1 MPGLV
6 KEVVKGVLARLG
18 EPVMHV
24 ADMPV
29 DLEQRVAE
37 VLQCLSGQ
45 PAGSAAVLGLH
56 GMGGIGK
63 TTLAKAVF
71 DALHLDFASSSCFLE
86 VGSAADDAR
95 LQQLQRQMLK
105 ELCGIERE
113 ANSVDAGRA
122 ELERRLRGST
132 VLLVIDDIWS
142 EKQRDALLVPLG
154 PGSRVVLTTRD
165 ARLLRSRSHPGI
177 LSQPVELLG
186 SQAAMELF
194 SWHAFLAKEPPALYS
209 TLAIS
214 AVEACGGLP
223 LTLVVLGAYLW
234 DRPDQQSWEAALDKL
249 HAAQSLTGGTT
260 EQDKLWSK
268 LRLSYDTLGDAEGD
282 MFLDIACCMLGKRM
296 VRALPAWGRAARIA
310 LDNLISR
317 SLVSVDGSGRLKMH
331 DQLRDMGRDIVV
343 KENRRSPALRS
354 RSWMPE
360 ALQLAQGEQV
370 CKRPCPTH
378 AHMQSCEW

>member
-1 MPGLV
+1 MPVVV

-18 EPVMHV
+18 EPAMHV
-24 ADMPV
+24 ADRTV
-29 DLEQRVAE
+29 DLEQRVADI
-37 VLQCLSGQ
+37 LQRFSEQ
-45 PAGSAAVLGLH
+45 PAGSAAVVGLH

-71 DALHLDFASSSCFLE
+71 NALHSSFASRSCFLA
-86 VGSAADDAR
+86 VGSAADDVK
-95 LQQLQRQMLK
+95 LQQLQQQMLR
-105 ELCGIERE
+105 ELCGIERDTG
-113 ANSVDAGRA
+113 SVDKAG
-122 ELERRLRGST
+122 LQRRLQGSP
-132 VLLVIDDIWS
+132 VLLVVDDIWS
-142 EKQRDALLVPLG
+142 AEQRDALLVPLE
-154 PGSRVVLTTRD
+154 PGSRVLLTTRN
-165 ARLLRSRSHPGI
+165 AQLLRSPSHPDI

-186 SQAAMELF
+186 SQAALELF
-194 SWHAFLAKEPPALYS
+194 SWCAFLAKEPPAQYS
-209 TLAIS
+209 KLAVS
-214 AVEACGGLP
+214 AVKACDGLP
-223 LTLVVLGAYLW
+223 LTLVVLGAYLC
-234 DRPDQQSWEAALDKL
+234 DQPDLQAWEAALSTL
-249 HAAQSLTGGTT
+249 QAAQSLTGDRT
-260 EQDKLWSK
+260 DKLWGK

-360 ALQLAQGEQV
+360 ALHLAQGEQV

-378 AHMQSCEW
+378 AHMQSWDW